1 MKRAPVMKNAPKI
14 NLDAAATGTAPQDSR
29 QPAAPAVAKLS
40 ERVRGMTG
48 NTITLPVCGRDV
60 TFTLKTIPAE
70 MVKRATMVW
79 TGNERDQE
87 LLTAEA
93 LSDLLPSFKSTGQQN
108 PAFGREVSGIIEV
121 ADGSRRRMAAILTNS
136 DYRVLVGDLDP
147 EQIAWLSQIGNEY
160 RPTSAY
166 ERGKRYARR
175 LKNEFDGNVSK
186 LADAENI
193 SRKII
198 TRCMATAEL
207 PREVVALF
215 SSPNELSARAGE
227 QLAKQF
233 RDNADT
239 LEMVVDSV
247 KKRKGELETEEIL
260 DLLMTCCRAPRPE
273 KTQRSFGTGIRATY
287 KNGTVAITLKDAP
300 KALLNQIEE
309 LLEQH
314 KKHQETVASQTVND
328 SLNELER
335 VVAIIR
341 EAAKLESYDLQD
353 NELQS
358 MIPVGR
364 SILSKLKDDS
374 DVLQAVRDELTER
387 YLSAL

>member
-14 NLDAAATGTAPQDSR
+14 NLDTATAVPAPQDSR

-40 ERVRGMTG
+40 ERVRSMTG

-60 TFTLKTIPAE
+60 VFTLKIIPAGRVE
-70 MVKRATMVW
+70 MATMVW
-79 TGNERDQE
+79 AGNERDQE

-93 LSDLLPSFKSTGQQN
+93 LGDLLPSFKSSGQQN

-121 ADGSRRRMAAILTNS
+121 ADGSRRRRAAILTDS

-198 TRCMATAEL
+198 TRCIATAEL
-207 PREVVALF
+207 PREIIALF

-247 KKRKGELETEEIL
+247 KKRRGELETDEIL

-287 KNGTVAITLKDAP
+287 KNGTVAITLKNAP

-328 SLNELER
+328 SLSELER

-341 EAAKLESYDLQD
+341 EAAKLESYDLPN

-358 MIPVGR
+358 MIPVGH
-364 SILSKLKDDS
+364 SILAKGMDDS
-374 DVLQAVRDELTER
+374 DTLQAVRDELKER